1 MSIALFLRG
10 SCTVAVPAPHRTAA
24 MNLCLQMGLQY
35 SDFRWCED
43 GSIRFCCTSPSA
55 RRFLAAAHKRD
66 IEAELVA
73 RRGLPRFLGQVAERK
88 GLVVGAVLAVVLIV
102 LSGLFVWDVQVSGN
116 AELTEGEIIEE
127 LRACGFGVGSYLPA
141 LRVREIE
148 NRVLMASERIGWLSI
163 NTVGTVARVQ
173 VIEHLVGEDAGDS
186 QSVGKRPANL
196 VALCDGQI
204 EYFELYRGNAM
215 VTAGQAVKAGELLVS
230 GLYDSQ
236 TGGFRYTRAAGRV
249 LARTQR
255 VLTVEIPLV
264 YEEKVYEES
273 ILEGLTVHFFDF
285 SYKFFKNSGNQDILC
300 DIIKYNSNLGQLGN
314 NRLPMSF
321 SRTEIHPYH
330 LEERQ
335 RSAEEALELCYREL
349 ELQLSELSGDV
360 QLLQKEIT
368 TEVRDGSVALV
379 CTLTCIENIAVVQEF
394 EIVE

>member
-1 MSIALFLRG
+1 
-10 SCTVAVPAPHRTAA
+10 
-24 MNLCLQMGLQY
+24 
-35 SDFRWCED
+35 
-43 GSIRFCCTSPSA
+43 
-55 RRFLAAAHKRD
+55 
-66 IEAELVA
+66 
-73 RRGLPRFLGQVAERK
+73 
-88 GLVVGAVLAVVLIV
+88 
-102 LSGLFVWDVQVSGN
+102 
-116 AELTEGEIIEE
+116 
-127 LRACGFGVGSYLPA
+127 
-141 LRVREIE
+141 
-148 NRVLMASERIGWLSI
+148 
-163 NTVGTVARVQ
+163 
-173 VIEHLVGEDAGDS
+173 
-186 QSVGKRPANL
+186 
-196 VALCDGQI
+196 
-204 EYFELYRGNAM
+204 M

-264 YEEKVYEES
+264 YEEKVYEEP

-321 SRTEIHPYH
+321 SRTDIHPYH

-368 TEVRDGSVALV
+368 TEVRDGSVVLV